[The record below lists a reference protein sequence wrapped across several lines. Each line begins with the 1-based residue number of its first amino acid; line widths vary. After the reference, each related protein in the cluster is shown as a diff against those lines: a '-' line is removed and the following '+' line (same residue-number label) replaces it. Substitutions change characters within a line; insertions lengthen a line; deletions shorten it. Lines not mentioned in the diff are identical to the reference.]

1 MRHWRR
7 QLFRFSLIVALG
19 AGLASFAASPE
30 KPKTSARVAPE
41 KIAPVIFTTT
51 VTRASFDECLRP
63 PRPDPD
69 ERPIGDLQA
78 NRGRKKI
85 VLCG

>member
-7 QLFRFSLIVALG
+7 QLFRFSLIVAFG
-19 AGLASFAASPE
+19 AGLASLAASPE

-41 KIAPVIFTTT
+41 KIAPVILTRT

-69 ERPIGDLQA
+69 ERPMGDRQA
-78 NRGRKKI
+78 NRARKKI

>member
-19 AGLASFAASPE
+19 AGLGSFAASPE
-30 KPKTSARVAPE
+30 RPKTVTRVAQEQTAPIIHT
-41 KIAPVIFTTT
+41 IA
-51 VTRASFDECLRP
+51 VTRASFGQCLRP
-63 PRPDPD
+63 PRPDAD
-69 ERPIGDLQA
+69 ERPMGDLEA
-78 NRGRKKI
+78 NRARKKI